1 MLLKYLELSGFKS
14 FPDRTRIEFG
24 TGLTAVVGPNGS
36 GKSNISDA
44 VRWVL
49 GEQSTKTLRG
59 EKMEDVIF
67 SGTKTRKAQGFAE
80 VSLMIDNTDRALD
93 LDSDEVV
100 VTRRY
105 DRSGESE
112 YLLNRSVVR
121 LRDVQEIFMDTGL
134 GKDGYS
140 LVGQGR
146 IAEIVQS
153 KSTQRREIFEEAAG
167 IAKFRY
173 RKNEAER
180 SLARAE
186 ENLARLRDILS
197 ELESRLAPLKE
208 QSEKAKRYLELAEQK
223 KSLEISIW
231 VQSIEQSNR
240 AIKDQSDK
248 LLICTQRR
256 DELDAQIEEA
266 ERRISGAFERM
277 QKCLVGMEALRGE
290 RSSLME
296 TIASRSADAAVCEND
311 IRHNEERIAQMER
324 EIASLNE
331 NADTARSAL
340 AQRQSEAEKLAEETA
355 SLADEVRRMEE
366 KREAA
371 AAETQ
376 QAQTD
381 EGACMTEIHALNV
394 EKTATHMAASAAAES
409 LAQLFADAERRKEAA
424 VSLRQD
430 AQQYEEQIK
439 TAQSLVETLNDRML
453 STKNSQA
460 GLRLKQQGR
469 AQKLAELQKEESRFA
484 VQISEREQKQKLLS
498 AMEQSLDGYAYSV
511 KEILKRSKSGVLS
524 GICGTVSQIV
534 RTDDAYAIAIE
545 TALSASMQN
554 LVTETEADAKAAIR
568 LLQRENLGR
577 ATFLPVSAVRGSR
590 LSNDGLDRYAGY
602 VGLAA
607 ELVSFDE
614 KYRGVIDSLLGRVAV
629 AEDLDTAVLIAK
641 KNQYKF
647 RIVTLDGQVV
657 NAGGSMTGGSRN
669 KSTGLLSRKNEIS
682 ALSKEISALV
692 HKRAALTSAVQ
703 MAQQENAR
711 LQAEITAADAE
722 LVTMNEDRIRAES
735 EKQRLSVL
743 LSKTNEQIADA
754 QADETRRASRE
765 KSIRETIASA
775 QKKEEDISDQIVQK
789 EEALSKIRLRQ
800 KETADRQAEAEH
812 SFRDLS
818 ERRAALSQKQAL
830 LLQEM
835 QMMKERADSGSDDAA
850 KRRED
855 CAALSEQNV
864 QIRTRIDGLCADVQ
878 RMQSRID
885 AIAGELSEQ
894 AAKRSEAEA
903 ESESYRRGE
912 RALSEQREQT
922 VSEAARLEE
931 RCAQLK
937 RSYDELIAK
946 LWEEYELTRSEA
958 QKLAVPVEDLTRA
971 NSQLTGLRSKIRA
984 LGSVNV
990 DAVEEYR
997 EVSDRYAFLSS
1008 QTKDAEQ
1015 SRAELLRLID
1025 DLTAQMQSI
1034 FSENFEQINAH
1045 FKRIFVELFG
1055 GGRAELKMTDPDDV
1069 LETGIEIFVEPPGK
1083 VIKSLS
1089 SLSGGEQAFVAIAI
1103 YFAILKVHPAP
1114 FCILDEIEAAL
1125 DDVNVDKYAAY
1136 LRTLSDKTQFIA
1148 ITHRRGTM
1156 EAADVLYGVTMQEEG
1171 VSKLLKMQVNEPGV
1185 ATSLLKQEQTEQ

>member
-80 VSLMIDNTDRALD
+80 VSLMIDNTDRALGM
-93 LDSDEVV
+93 DSDEVV

-112 YLLNRSVVR
+112 YLLNRSAVR

-180 SLARAE
+180 NLARAE

-208 QSEKAKRYLELAEQK
+208 QSEKAKRYLELAQQK
-223 KSLEISIW
+223 KSLEVSIW
-231 VQSIEQSNR
+231 VQSIDQSNR
-240 AIKDQSDK
+240 ALKDQSDK

-256 DELDAQIEEA
+256 DELDAQIEET
-266 ERRISGAFERM
+266 EQKINEAFARM
-277 QKCLVGMEALRGE
+277 QKCLVSMEALRNE
-290 RSSLME
+290 RSSLTE
-296 TIASRSADAAVCEND
+296 TIAARSADAAVYEND

-324 EIASLNE
+324 EIAALNE
-331 NADTARSAL
+331 NANTARSTLSEKQA
-340 AQRQSEAEKLAEETA
+340 EAEKLAAEA
-355 SLADEVRRMEE
+355 VALADEAQRMEE
-366 KREAA
+366 THTAFVNEA
-371 AAETQ
+371 Q
-376 QAQTD
+376 QAQSD
-381 EGACMTEIHALNV
+381 EGACLTEIHTLNV
-394 EKTATHMAASAAAES
+394 EKTAAHMAASAAAES
-409 LAQLFADAERRKEAA
+409 LAQLSADAKRREEAVA
-424 VSLRQD
+424 SLRQD
-430 AQQYEEQIK
+430 VEQYQKQIEV
-439 TAQSLVETLNDRML
+439 AQSLIETLDGRLL
-453 STKNSQA
+453 SMKNSQS
-460 GLRLKQQGR
+460 GLRMKQQGR
-469 AQKLAELQKEESRFA
+469 EQKLAELQKEETRIA
-484 VQISEREQKQKLLS
+484 AQISERVQKQKLLS

-511 KEILKRSKSGVLS
+511 KEILKRVKSGALS

-534 RTDDAYAIAIE
+534 RTDDAYATAIE

-577 ATFLPVSAVRGSR
+577 ATFLPVSAVRGTR
-590 LSNDGLDRYAGY
+590 LSCDGLVRYAGY

-629 AEDLDTAVLIAK
+629 AEDLDAAVLIAK

-682 ALSKEISALV
+682 ALSKEISALSQ
-692 HKRAALTSAVQ
+692 KRAALTSAVQ
-703 MAQQENAR
+703 AAQRETAR
-711 LQAEITAADAE
+711 LQAELTAVDAE
-722 LVTMNEDRIRAES
+722 LVTMNEDKIRAES
-735 EKQRLSVL
+735 EKQRLSGL

-754 QADETRRASRE
+754 QADETRRTARQRSL
-765 KSIRETIASA
+765 RETIASA
-775 QKKEEDISDQIVQK
+775 QKKEQDISDQIVRK
-789 EEALSKIRLRQ
+789 EESLSAIRLQ
-800 KETADRQAEAEH
+800 LKEAANRREETDDSLRT
-812 SFRDLS
+812 LS
-818 ERRAALSQKQAL
+818 ERRAALSQKHAL
-830 LLQEM
+830 LSQEM
-835 QMMKERADSGSDDAA
+835 QMVKERAESGSDDAA
-850 KRRED
+850 RRKKE
-855 CAALSEQNV
+855 CAALLEQNT
-864 QIRTRIDGLCADVQ
+864 QIRVRIETLRADTERMQTRIE
-878 RMQSRID
+878 
-885 AIAGELSEQ
+885 AIAGELETQ
-894 AAKRSEAEA
+894 AAKQREAEG

-912 RALSEQREQT
+912 RVLSEQREQA

-931 RCAQLK
+931 RCAQLQH
-937 RSYDELIAK
+937 SYDELIAK

-958 QKLAVPVEDLTRA
+958 QKLAQPVEDLTRA
-971 NSQLTGLRSKIRA
+971 NGQLTTLRSKIRS

-990 DAVEEYR
+990 DAIDEYR
-997 EVSDRYAFLSS
+997 EVSDRYAFLMH

-1015 SRAELLRLID
+1015 SRAELLRLIE

-1034 FSENFEQINAH
+1034 FAENFEQINRH

-1083 VIKSLS
+1083 VIKNLS

-1185 ATSLLKQEQTEQ
+1185 TSLLNQEQ

>member
-256 DELDAQIEEA
+256 DE
-266 ERRISGAFERM
+266 
-277 QKCLVGMEALRGE
+277 CLVGMEALRGE

-524 GICGTVSQIV
+524 GIWRCLPPCRILSQRQRRTQKRQSVFCSGRILAAQPFCRYPPCG
-534 RTDDAYAIAIE
+534 D
-545 TALSASMQN
+545 
-554 LVTETEADAKAAIR
+554 
-568 LLQRENLGR
+568 
-577 ATFLPVSAVRGSR
+577 RGSP
-590 LSNDGLDRYAGY
+590 
-602 VGLAA
+602 
-607 ELVSFDE
+607 
-614 KYRGVIDSLLGRVAV
+614 
-629 AEDLDTAVLIAK
+629 
-641 KNQYKF
+641 
-647 RIVTLDGQVV
+647 
-657 NAGGSMTGGSRN
+657 
-669 KSTGLLSRKNEIS
+669 
-682 ALSKEISALV
+682 
-692 HKRAALTSAVQ
+692 
-703 MAQQENAR
+703 
-711 LQAEITAADAE
+711 
-722 LVTMNEDRIRAES
+722 TM
-735 EKQRLSVL
+735 V
-743 LSKTNEQIADA
+743 
-754 QADETRRASRE
+754 
-765 KSIRETIASA
+765 
-775 QKKEEDISDQIVQK
+775 
-789 EEALSKIRLRQ
+789 
-800 KETADRQAEAEH
+800 
-812 SFRDLS
+812 
-818 ERRAALSQKQAL
+818 
-830 LLQEM
+830 
-835 QMMKERADSGSDDAA
+835 
-850 KRRED
+850 
-855 CAALSEQNV
+855 
-864 QIRTRIDGLCADVQ
+864 
-878 RMQSRID
+878 
-885 AIAGELSEQ
+885 
-894 AAKRSEAEA
+894 
-903 ESESYRRGE
+903 
-912 RALSEQREQT
+912 
-922 VSEAARLEE
+922 
-931 RCAQLK
+931 
-937 RSYDELIAK
+937 
-946 LWEEYELTRSEA
+946 
-958 QKLAVPVEDLTRA
+958 
-971 NSQLTGLRSKIRA
+971 LTGMRDT
-984 LGSVNV
+984 SV
-990 DAVEEYR
+990 
-997 EVSDRYAFLSS
+997 
-1008 QTKDAEQ
+1008 
-1015 SRAELLRLID
+1015 
-1025 DLTAQMQSI
+1025 
-1034 FSENFEQINAH
+1034 
-1045 FKRIFVELFG
+1045 
-1055 GGRAELKMTDPDDV
+1055 
-1069 LETGIEIFVEPPGK
+1069 
-1083 VIKSLS
+1083 
-1089 SLSGGEQAFVAIAI
+1089 
-1103 YFAILKVHPAP
+1103 
-1114 FCILDEIEAAL
+1114 
-1125 DDVNVDKYAAY
+1125 
-1136 LRTLSDKTQFIA
+1136 
-1148 ITHRRGTM
+1148 
-1156 EAADVLYGVTMQEEG
+1156 
-1171 VSKLLKMQVNEPGV
+1171 
-1185 ATSLLKQEQTEQ
+1185 